1 MVITAEDN
9 YCEQLARF
17 PNIIGSLEL
26 DADHNASFSMWLDY
40 YFLSQFDLSS
50 DQRIDILQLPRTSS
64 RIPLVRSPTL
74 PALGVHLA
82 EVEQS

>member
-26 DADHNASFSMWLDY
+26 DADHNASFSMWLA
-40 YFLSQFDLSS
+40 
-50 DQRIDILQLPRTSS
+50 
-64 RIPLVRSPTL
+64 LVSLT
-74 PALGVHLA
+74 
-82 EVEQS
+82 